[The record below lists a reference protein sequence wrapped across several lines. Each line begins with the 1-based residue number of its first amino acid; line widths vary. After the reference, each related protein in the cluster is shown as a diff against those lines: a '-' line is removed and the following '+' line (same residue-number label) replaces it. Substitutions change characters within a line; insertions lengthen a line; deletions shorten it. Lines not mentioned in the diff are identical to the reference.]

1 MDKACELINKI
12 QDFDKNIYQLNEV
25 YEQSNS
31 IMDEIILAATYS
43 EIDLRIC
50 QNLKDYLNGVVQNK
64 LNHCQQLITKKQ
76 KQPKENSVVQTF
88 EHKIAKVLVN
98 TAESTAKQDV
108 QSPIYNM
115 RVTDS
120 QQASEQWAFPRY
132 LDNHKIISTGKGIV
146 PVPIA
151 AKVDNG
157 IAGIDWVSFSI
168 PLSHF
173 HEKYSSLN
181 PLVEDEALTEL
192 LESVIDQE
200 LFELFGFG
208 LGQKRD
214 KGMHFNKYA
223 YTLQDDLGM
232 VLYGNTQKSII
243 VQINGSGCALARK
256 GWNEQ
261 LYKYL
266 KQIKGSKLSR
276 VDICFDDF
284 EGEYITLDEAD
295 QWDTQEMFWV
305 SGRVPDS
312 RHAGNWK
319 RPNGKGRTLYIGVR
333 ESGKSCRIYEKGKE
347 KGDVLSEWVRIE
359 VEFKAS
365 DRYLELEMLLSPS
378 QYFIGAYPVFNEVL
392 LPRLGQYIMPEKTE
406 IIKKQSQIEWKK
418 AIEITKSQFGKYIR
432 QFRKVYDDSELLTM
446 LSSSKDEVP
455 KRLKFSAIAA
465 MQAVRINQP
474 IYEELAH
481 AV

>member
-305 SGRVPDS
+305 SGRVSDS

>member
-1 MDKACELINKI
+1 MDKAWELINKI
-12 QDFDKNIYQLNEV
+12 QDFDKNIHQLIEV
-25 YEQSNS
+25 HEQSQF
-31 IMDEIILAATYS
+31 IMDEIVLATTYS
-43 EIDLRIC
+43 EINFGVC
-50 QNLKDYLNGVVQNK
+50 QNLKDYLNGVVQHK

-76 KQPKENSVVQTF
+76 KQPKENSVFQIF
-88 EHKIAKVLVN
+88 EHKIANVLKN
-98 TAESTAKQDV
+98 TVHPTQQGSHP
-108 QSPIYNM
+108 PIYNM
-115 RVTDS
+115 GVTDS
-120 QQASEQWAFPRY
+120 QQVFEQWAFPRY

-157 IAGIDWVSFSI
+157 IAGIDWVTFSI

-173 HEKYSSLN
+173 HEKYLSLD
-181 PLVEDEALTEL
+181 PLIEEESLTEL
-192 LESVIDQE
+192 LESFADQE

-214 KGMHFNKYA
+214 KGMHHNRYA

-232 VLYGNTQKSII
+232 ILYGNQQKYIYF
-243 VQINGSGCALARK
+243 QINGSGCALARK

-276 VDICFDDF
+276 VDICFDDLD
-284 EGEYITLDEAD
+284 GEYITLDEAD
-295 QWDTQEMFWV
+295 KWDTEEMFWV
-305 SGRVPDS
+305 SGRVPES
-312 RHAGNWK
+312 RQAGNWK
-319 RPNGKGRTLYIGVR
+319 RPSGKGRTLYIGVR

-347 KGDVLSEWVRIE
+347 KGDALSEWVRIE
-359 VEFKAS
+359 IEFKS
-365 DRYLELEMLLSPS
+365 KDRYLELEMLLSPS
-378 QYFIGAYPVFNEVL
+378 QYFVGAYPVFEKVL

-474 IYEELAH
+474 IYEELSH
-481 AV
+481 AI